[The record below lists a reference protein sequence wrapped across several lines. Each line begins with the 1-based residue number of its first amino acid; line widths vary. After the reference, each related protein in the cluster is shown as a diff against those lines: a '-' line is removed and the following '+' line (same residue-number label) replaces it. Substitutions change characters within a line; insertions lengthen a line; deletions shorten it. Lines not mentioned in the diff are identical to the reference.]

1 MAVHFPLD
9 INEQPFIIN
18 RVLEGVHAMPAAAST
33 HKVQTEAHPAA
44 SPRNVV
50 LCVAV
55 SLDGYIARP
64 DGAADWITMDPELD
78 LKAYAKAF
86 DVIVAGRK
94 TLPPPETSGKTKSGT
109 GMGNVAC
116 YVFSRTVPPGKR
128 GGMEYVNQPPSEF
141 IHQLKARPG
150 KDIWLFGGGELT
162 REFLKEDL
170 IDRMDLGIMPVLLG
184 EGIPLFPH
192 GFPQRDFSLAKF
204 QAFKSG
210 VVMASY
216 ARASAKPKEK
226 R

>member
-1 MAVHFPLD
+1 
-9 INEQPFIIN
+9 
-18 RVLEGVHAMPAAAST
+18 MPAATSPRKIEA
-33 HKVQTEAHPAA
+33 EAHPAA

-64 DGAADWITMDPELD
+64 DGAADWIIMDPELD
-78 LKAYAKAF
+78 LQAYAKAF

-94 TLPPPETSGKTKSGT
+94 TLPPPKTEGKAKGGAS
-109 GMGNVAC
+109 MGDIA
-116 YVFSRTVPPGKR
+116 YYAFSRTVRPGKH
-128 GGMEYVNQPPSEF
+128 GGVEYVNQAPPEF
-141 IHQLKARPG
+141 IHQLKTRPG

-162 REFLKEDL
+162 REFLKKDL

-184 EGIPLFPH
+184 EGIPLFPR
-192 GFPQRDFSLAKF
+192 GFPQRNFTLVKF
-204 QAFKSG
+204 QAYKSG

-216 ARASAKPKEK
+216 ARKSAKPPEK

>member
-1 MAVHFPLD
+1 
-9 INEQPFIIN
+9 
-18 RVLEGVHAMPAAAST
+18 MPAATSPRKIQA
-33 HKVQTEAHPAA
+33 EAHPTA

-64 DGAADWITMDPELD
+64 DGAADWIIMDPELD
-78 LKAYAKAF
+78 LEAYAKAF

-94 TLPPPETSGKTKSGT
+94 TLPPPKTEGKRKGGK
-109 GMGNVAC
+109 GMGNVTYYA
-116 YVFSRTVPPGKR
+116 FSRTVPPGKH
-128 GGMEYVNQPPSEF
+128 GGVEYVNQSPSEF
-141 IHQLKARPG
+141 IHQLKALPG

-192 GFPQRDFSLAKF
+192 GFPQRNFTLVKF
-204 QAFKSG
+204 QAYKSG
-210 VVMASY
+210 IVLASY
-216 ARASAKPKEK
+216 ARASAKPGGKT
-226 R
+226 